1 MLREIWWNDER
12 DEQYESAED
21 NIEIDGD
28 ELDAII
34 AEATEAEAM
43 DQEANEIREIHIINS
58 WWLPTLNYK
67 PPTFETVKLMKGA
80 WTLKRIGAVR

>member
-1 MLREIWWNDER
+1 MSTADVKRNTDVNDER

-34 AEATEAEAM
+34 AEAIEAKAM
-43 DQEANEIREIHIINS
+43 DQGTNEN
-58 WWLPTLNYK
+58 P
-67 PPTFETVKLMKGA
+67 
-80 WTLKRIGAVR
+80 